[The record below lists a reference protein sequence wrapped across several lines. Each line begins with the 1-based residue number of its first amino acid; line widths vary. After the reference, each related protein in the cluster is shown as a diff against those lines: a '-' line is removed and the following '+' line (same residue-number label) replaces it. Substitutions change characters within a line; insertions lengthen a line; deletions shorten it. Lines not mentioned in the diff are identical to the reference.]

1 MKKVKIFI
9 VIGLVVV
16 IAFVVFTRNIAKK
29 IKPVAEATPI
39 DPVTIAQNNIAELQQ
54 SITKNLPAEKPNP
67 LTSGVQ
73 NTVVDLGM
81 LREQNKFKS
90 ADLPPNTSSSG
101 SPVIIGKT
109 RLHSEPEVQQG
120 GGLLKKFLPK
130 IQNIL
135 KSQPEPTAGATSVFV
150 KMSEPTPLIKIAP
163 KLTSLAKKPTK
174 ALTNTSPILR

>member
-1 MKKVKIFI
+1 MKKVKIFL

-16 IAFVVFTRNIAKK
+16 IAFVVFTRNIVKK
-29 IKPVAEATPI
+29 IKPVAEAPL
-39 DPVTIAQNNIAELQQ
+39 DPVTIAQNNVAELQQ

-81 LREQNKFKS
+81 LKEQNKFKS

-101 SPVIIGKT
+101 SPMIIGKT
-109 RLHSEPEVQQG
+109 GLHSEPEVQQASG
-120 GGLLKKFLPK
+120 FFKKIIPK
-130 IQNIL
+130 IENLLNNQ
-135 KSQPEPTAGATSVFV
+135 PTAGATSVFV

-163 KLTSLAKKPTK
+163 KLTPIIKKPTK